1 MKKKD
6 RQIKEHNPIQDI
18 AVVSNASQKISI
30 DAPNIIYWLLGSIL
44 FFLLASQVV
53 PVYLLEFDSV
63 SRGSGY
69 FKTIF
74 GIVGIITYFV
84 EPLMMVVYKPVENEG
99 NSAELTSYK
108 EEGLKAKIV
117 NGIMYV
123 ALWGPILML
132 AFIKPLFR
140 TFLLMISF
148 SLLHLPGPESA
159 LFVMIALPDI
169 LLYFITLGF
178 SEWRNSPA
186 KIAVRFLRIKE
197 SKLLLHLGAIFYTL
211 YTAFVYSFW
220 LKLGYTD
227 SGNVST
233 EDDLLIVLL
242 LCWFLANLYIRM
254 PFFSYKIDVI
264 SFFKNIP
271 WPLLLLQIAI
281 LLISF
286 FAYMWPFLF

>member
-1 MKKKD
+1 MKKKEM
-6 RQIKEHNPIQDI
+6 QIKEQDPVQEV
-18 AVVSNASQKISI
+18 AAASALPNIISV
-30 DAPNIIYWLLGSIL
+30 DTPNIIYWLLGSIL
-44 FFLLASQVV
+44 FFLFASQVV
-53 PVYLLEFDSV
+53 PVYLTEFDTV

-84 EPLMMVVYKPVENEG
+84 EPLMMVVYKPVENKE
-99 NSAELTSYK
+99 NTTEITSDTN
-108 EEGLKAKIV
+108 ESITSQIV
-117 NGIMYV
+117 NGIVYI
-123 ALWGPILML
+123 ALWGPILMISF
-132 AFIKPLFR
+132 AKPLFR
-140 TFLLMISF
+140 TFLLFISF
-148 SLLHLPGPESA
+148 SFLHLPGPESA

-169 LLYFITLGF
+169 VLYFITLGF
-178 SEWRNSPA
+178 PEWRYSPA
-186 KIAVRFLRIKE
+186 KLAVKFLRIKE
-197 SKLLLHLGAIFYTL
+197 SRLLLHLGAIFYTF
-211 YTAFVYSFW
+211 YIAFVYSFW

-233 EDDLLIVLL
+233 EDDLLIVVLV
-242 LCWFLANLYIRM
+242 CWLLANLYIRM

-286 FAYMWPFLF
+286 CAYMWPFLF